1 MHFDLVIISN
11 LPVPV
16 EKLKNINYCV
26 YDESTFLQNH
36 YQTSNH
42 ITFDY
47 VIVSNPKTLT
57 KIEVLKDFDKIITN
71 QYFQTSIEHIFVV
84 GDYNQSCLSIERQWE
99 SIISFLLSGE

>member
-36 YQTSNH
+36 YQT
-42 ITFDY
+42 TMA
-47 VIVSNPKTLT
+47 
-57 KIEVLKDFDKIITN
+57 
-71 QYFQTSIEHIFVV
+71 
-84 GDYNQSCLSIERQWE
+84 
-99 SIISFLLSGE
+99 